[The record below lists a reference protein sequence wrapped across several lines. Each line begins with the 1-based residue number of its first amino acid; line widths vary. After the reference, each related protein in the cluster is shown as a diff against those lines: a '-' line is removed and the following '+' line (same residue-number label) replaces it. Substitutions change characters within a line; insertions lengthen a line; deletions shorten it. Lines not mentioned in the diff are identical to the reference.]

1 MESGLLPNIGILV
14 FLLAMSAYFSASET
28 AFSSVN
34 RTRLKTLIEKGS
46 RSAKLALKLSDEYDR
61 LISTILI
68 GNNIVNIAMASLGT
82 MLFVKY
88 YGDELG
94 TTLSTVVITIAVL
107 IFGEISPK
115 SIAKDCAESFAI
127 FSAPFLQFLIW
138 ILTPVCFLFSAWKKI
153 LSKLLKLDNDSRIS
167 QAELLMFVEEVQQDG
182 SINKNDGE
190 LLRNAIEFSDV
201 EVKDILTPR
210 VKLEA
215 LPSNCSKEEV
225 ARLFQETKF
234 SRLLIYD
241 GTIDHIV
248 GVIHHKMFYVG
259 AGITEKPLKDII
271 RPVLFVFQN
280 EKISSL
286 IKKLQQKQVQV
297 AVVLDEYAGTCGIV
311 TMEDI
316 LEELVGDIWDEHD
329 DVEEFFKKVSEN
341 LYHVNASVHLSDFCD
356 FFGVKIE
363 SDMVSLNGWVL
374 EHFHSIP
381 KAGDSFEYEDLKIT
395 VLASE
400 HRRIALLEVERESQ
414 EEPNTQQEGVSS

>member
-215 LPSNCSKEEV
+215 LPRNCSKEDV

-341 LYHVNASVHLSDFCD
+341 LYHVNAAVHLSDFCD
-356 FFGVKIE
+356 FFGVKID

-414 EEPNTQQEGVSS
+414 EEPNIQQEGVSS

>member
-1 MESGLLPNIGILV
+1 MESGLLTNIGIMV

-46 RSAKLALKLSDEYDR
+46 RRAKLALKLSDEYDR
-61 LISTILI
+61 LLSTILI

-88 YGDELG
+88 YGEELG
-94 TTLSTVVITIAVL
+94 ATLSTVVITVAVL

-115 SIAKDCAESFAI
+115 SIAKDCPEKFSL

-138 ILTPVCFLFSAWKKI
+138 ILAPFCCLFSLWKKL
-153 LSKLLKLDNDSRIS
+153 LSKMLKLEGDSKIS

-182 SINKNDGE
+182 CINKNDGE

-201 EVKDILTPR
+201 EAKDILTPR

-259 AGITEKPLKDII
+259 AGITDKPLKDII

-329 DVEEFFKKVSEN
+329 DVEEFFKKTAEN
-341 LYHVNASVHLSDFCD
+341 VYQVDASVHLSDFCD
-356 FFGVKIE
+356 FFGIKID

-381 KAGDSFEYEDLKIT
+381 KAGDSFEYEDLKIM
-395 VLASE
+395 VLTSE
-400 HRRIALLEVERESQ
+400 HRRITLLEVKRELP
-414 EEPNTQQEGVSS
+414 EEPEVQQEGV

>member
-138 ILTPVCFLFSAWKKI
+138 ILTPVCFVFSAWKKI

-215 LPSNCSKEEV
+215 LPSNCSKEDV

-341 LYHVNASVHLSDFCD
+341 LYHVNAAVHLSDFCD
-356 FFGVKIE
+356 FFGVKID

-400 HRRIALLEVERESQ
+400 HRRIALLEVERKSQ

>member
-1 MESGLLPNIGILV
+1 MESGLLTNIVVLI

-28 AFSSVN
+28 AFSSAN

-46 RSAKLALKLSDEYDR
+46 RRAKLALKLSDEYDR
-61 LISTILI
+61 LLSTILI

-94 TTLSTVVITIAVL
+94 ATLSTVVITVAVL

-127 FSAPFLQFLIW
+127 FSAPFLQLLIW
-138 ILTPVCFLFSAWKKI
+138 LLAPFCFLFSQWKKV
-153 LSKLLKLDNDSRIS
+153 LSRLLKLDNDSKIS

-190 LLRNAIEFSDV
+190 LLRNAIEFSEV
-201 EVKDILTPR
+201 EAKDILTPR

-215 LPSNCSKEEV
+215 LPSTCTKEEV

-259 AGITEKPLKDII
+259 CGITEKPLKDII

-329 DVEEFFKKVSEN
+329 DVEEFFRKTAEN
-341 LYHVNASVHLSDFCD
+341 VYHVNASVHLSDFCD
-356 FFGVKIE
+356 YFGIKID

-381 KAGDSFEYEDLKIT
+381 NIGDSFEYEDLKIM

-400 HRRIALLEVERESQ
+400 HRRITLLEVKREIQ
-414 EEPNTQQEGVSS
+414 KETETQQKGVLS

>member
-215 LPSNCSKEEV
+215 LPSNCSKEDV

-341 LYHVNASVHLSDFCD
+341 LYHVNAAVHLSDFCD
-356 FFGVKIE
+356 FFGVKID

-414 EEPNTQQEGVSS
+414 EEPNIQQEGVSS

>member
-46 RSAKLALKLSDEYDR
+46 RSAKLALRLSDEYDR

-138 ILTPVCFLFSAWKKI
+138 ILTPVCFVFSAWKKI

-215 LPSNCSKEEV
+215 LPSNCSKEDV

-341 LYHVNASVHLSDFCD
+341 LYHVNAAVHLSDFCD
-356 FFGVKIE
+356 FFGVKID

-381 KAGDSFEYEDLKIT
+381 TAGDSFEYEDLKIT

>member
-138 ILTPVCFLFSAWKKI
+138 ILTPGCFLFSAWKKI

-215 LPSNCSKEEV
+215 LPSNCSKEDV

-341 LYHVNASVHLSDFCD
+341 LYHVNAAVHLSDFCD
-356 FFGVKIE
+356 FFGVKID

-414 EEPNTQQEGVSS
+414 EEPNIQQEGVSS

>member
-1 MESGLLPNIGILV
+1 
-14 FLLAMSAYFSASET
+14 
-28 AFSSVN
+28 
-34 RTRLKTLIEKGS
+34 
-46 RSAKLALKLSDEYDR
+46 
-61 LISTILI
+61 
-68 GNNIVNIAMASLGT
+68 
-82 MLFVKY
+82 
-88 YGDELG
+88 
-94 TTLSTVVITIAVL
+94 
-107 IFGEISPK
+107 
-115 SIAKDCAESFAI
+115 
-127 FSAPFLQFLIW
+127 
-138 ILTPVCFLFSAWKKI
+138 
-153 LSKLLKLDNDSRIS
+153 
-167 QAELLMFVEEVQQDG
+167 MFVEEVQQDG

-341 LYHVNASVHLSDFCD
+341 LYHVNAAVHLSDFCD
-356 FFGVKIE
+356 FFGVKID

>member
-1 MESGLLPNIGILV
+1 MSSGLLTNIGV
-14 FLLAMSAYFSASET
+14 MVALLAMSAYFSASET

-46 RSAKLALKLSDEYDR
+46 RRAKLALKLSDEYDR
-61 LISTILI
+61 LLSTILI

-82 MLFVKY
+82 MIFVKHF
-88 YGDELG
+88 GEELG
-94 TTLSTVVITIAVL
+94 TTLSTVVITVAVL

-115 SIAKDCAESFAI
+115 SIAKDCAEPFAI

-138 ILTPVCFLFSAWKKI
+138 ILTPFCYIFSLWKKM
-153 LSKLLKLDNDSRIS
+153 LSKILKLSSDNKIS

-182 SINKNDGE
+182 SINQNDGE

-201 EVKDILTPR
+201 TAKDILTPR

-215 LPSNCSKEEV
+215 LSSTCTKEEL
-225 ARLFQETKF
+225 ARRFQETKF

-248 GVIHHKMFYVG
+248 GVIHQKMFYVG
-259 AGITEKPLKDII
+259 TGVTDKPIRDII
-271 RPVLFVFQN
+271 KPVIFVFQN
-280 EKISSL
+280 EKISIL
-286 IKKLQQKQVQV
+286 MKKLQQKQVQV

-316 LEELVGDIWDEHD
+316 LEELVGEIWDEHD
-329 DVEEFFKKVSEN
+329 DVEEFFQKVSEN
-341 LYHVNASVHLSDFCD
+341 LYHVKASVHLSDFCD
-356 FFGVKIE
+356 YFGVKID

-374 EHFHSIP
+374 EQFRSIP
-381 KAGDSFEYEDLKIT
+381 KAGDTFDYEDLKIK

-400 HRRIALLEVERESQ
+400 HRRISSLEVRRILP
-414 EEPNTQQEGVSS
+414 EEFEPQEGTV

>member
-215 LPSNCSKEEV
+215 LPSNCSKEDV

-341 LYHVNASVHLSDFCD
+341 LYHVNAAVHLSDFCD
-356 FFGVKIE
+356 FFGVKID

-400 HRRIALLEVERESQ
+400 HRRIALLEVERKSQ

>member
-138 ILTPVCFLFSAWKKI
+138 ILTPVCFVFSAWKKI

-215 LPSNCSKEEV
+215 LPSNCSKEDV

-341 LYHVNASVHLSDFCD
+341 LYHVNAAVHLSDFCD
-356 FFGVKIE
+356 FFGVKID